1 MRIPRSLR
9 GALAAFALSV
19 LAPVGL
25 AAQGTTTGAIS
36 GVVSNPEGAGVEGVQ
51 VTAVNRATGATATAI
66 SREGGRYFITGLEVG
81 GPYTLSAR
89 RIGYT
94 AVTRDGLRVSLGQTL
109 RSDFVLAPQAEQL
122 SAVTVTATAEN
133 SVISASH
140 TGVGT
145 QISDSAIAR
154 LPSLNRD
161 FTDFAKLAPQV
172 STAGNGLSGGGVNN
186 RFNNI
191 QIDGASN
198 ADLFG
203 LSSTPTPGGLSNAKS
218 ITIEA
223 VKEYQV
229 LLSPFD
235 VRQGNF
241 TGLLINAVT
250 KSGTNDFDGSLFG
263 FFRDQSL
270 SRSQDYLN
278 DFRQTQFGGSIGG
291 PIVKDKIFFFF
302 AGELQRQQQPSSG
315 PSISSSD
322 SPVTQ
327 AQIDAFNASLE
338 NYGGNGGTGAA
349 VDKKNPN
356 TNLFGRLDF
365 NLPYSS
371 RLVLRHNYVS
381 ADNDVFFRDVSTT
394 ATPTFP
400 LTTNLYAITNKTNST
415 VGQLYTNWM
424 NGASNELL
432 LSYQTIEDA
441 RSTPV
446 ISPQITITV
455 PQADG
460 TGSALLRAGTE
471 ASSHGNELSQR
482 IIEVTDN
489 FSFPLGAH
497 LLTVGTRNQFYR
509 PDNLFAQN
517 RYGTWSFASQADFDL
532 GRPTQYQVAI
542 PVGGSGRAQFNAAT
556 YGGYV
561 QDQWQTTPNLS
572 ITAGLR
578 ADIPSMDTPK
588 RNEAFET
595 QFAGTGLA
603 GRRTDKVPTGQVQWS
618 PRVGFNWDV
627 TGDRR
632 NQLRGGIG
640 VFNGPPAYV
649 WLSNAF
655 GNTGVYGYASLTCG
669 NLTATTAN
677 APPTFSTATAVNP
690 PQTCDRMTAGV
701 RTPGGGA
708 GAALGGAINLIRD
721 DFRFPQDVKASLG
734 FDREIFDGYI
744 VTIEGLYSHAMYA
757 PFYENIA
764 LAGPNSTLFPTTLP
778 KTDRNGRVL
787 YGGVTATAAN
797 PVYVVPARTQ
807 IYDLT
812 NSDKDY
818 SYNITGGIQ
827 RTFRD
832 NFEGSLFYTYSQAR
846 DVQSTLNS
854 TANSNFNQGRDVA
867 GDITRHDLARSKWEQ
882 PHRIVASGTYAFPTK
897 TDVSFIYNGAIGAPF
912 DYTYTGVS
920 GSLGDLNADGRAGN
934 DLVYI
939 PTDVTNIE
947 EIAFSATANAT
958 IAQQQTALD
967 EFIEAHECLD
977 RQRGRIMGRNTCRSE
992 WQHTVN
998 VSVRQ
1003 SLPYLPSI
1011 RSIGTQNL
1019 SVQLDIFNFTNLLN
1033 KKWGLEKRSVEPGLP
1048 GVFLLSRTGGRTDA
1062 LGRQQGVFTFSPTT
1076 TFFNADRA
1084 ESNYRMQLS
1093 ARYSF

>member
-1 MRIPRSLR
+1 
-9 GALAAFALSV
+9 
-19 LAPVGL
+19 
-25 AAQGTTTGAIS
+25 
-36 GVVSNPEGAGVEGVQ
+36 
-51 VTAVNRATGATATAI
+51 
-66 SREGGRYFITGLEVG
+66 
-81 GPYTLSAR
+81 
-89 RIGYT
+89 
-94 AVTRDGLRVSLGQTL
+94 
-109 RSDFVLAPQAEQL
+109 
-122 SAVTVTATAEN
+122 
-133 SVISASH
+133 
-140 TGVGT
+140 
-145 QISDSAIAR
+145 
-154 LPSLNRD
+154 
-161 FTDFAKLAPQV
+161 
-172 STAGNGLSGGGVNN
+172 
-186 RFNNI
+186 
-191 QIDGASN
+191 
-198 ADLFG
+198 
-203 LSSTPTPGGLSNAKS
+203 
-218 ITIEA
+218 
-223 VKEYQV
+223 
-229 LLSPFD
+229 
-235 VRQGNF
+235 
-241 TGLLINAVT
+241 
-250 KSGTNDFDGSLFG
+250 
-263 FFRDQSL
+263 
-270 SRSQDYLN
+270 
-278 DFRQTQFGGSIGG
+278 
-291 PIVKDKIFFFF
+291 
-302 AGELQRQQQPSSG
+302 
-315 PSISSSD
+315 
-322 SPVTQ
+322 
-327 AQIDAFNASLE
+327 
-338 NYGGNGGTGAA
+338 
-349 VDKKNPN
+349 
-356 TNLFGRLDF
+356 
-365 NLPYSS
+365 
-371 RLVLRHNYVS
+371 
-381 ADNDVFFRDVSTT
+381 
-394 ATPTFP
+394 
-400 LTTNLYAITNKTNST
+400 
-415 VGQLYTNWM
+415 
-424 NGASNELL
+424 
-432 LSYQTIEDA
+432 
-441 RSTPV
+441 
-446 ISPQITITV
+446 
-455 PQADG
+455 
-460 TGSALLRAGTE
+460 
-471 ASSHGNELSQR
+471 
-482 IIEVTDN
+482 
-489 FSFPLGAH
+489 
-497 LLTVGTRNQFYR
+497 
-509 PDNLFAQN
+509 
-517 RYGTWSFASQADFDL
+517 
-532 GRPTQYQVAI
+532 
-542 PVGGSGRAQFNAAT
+542 
-556 YGGYV
+556 
-561 QDQWQTTPNLS
+561 
-572 ITAGLR
+572 
-578 ADIPSMDTPK
+578 
-588 RNEAFET
+588 
-595 QFAGTGLA
+595 
-603 GRRTDKVPTGQVQWS
+603 
-618 PRVGFNWDV
+618 
-627 TGDRR
+627 
-632 NQLRGGIG
+632 
-640 VFNGPPAYV
+640 
-649 WLSNAF
+649 
-655 GNTGVYGYASLTCG
+655 
-669 NLTATTAN
+669 
-677 APPTFSTATAVNP
+677 
-690 PQTCDRMTAGV
+690 MTAGV

>member
-1 MRIPRSLR
+1 MSFSRWLR
-9 GALAAFALSV
+9 GAVAALALSV
-19 LAPVGL
+19 LAPAGL
-25 AAQGTTTGAIS
+25 LAQGTTTGAIA
-36 GVVSNPEGAGVEGVQ
+36 GVVTNPEGAGVEGVQ
-51 VTAVNRATGATATAI
+51 VTATNRATGSVTNSI

-81 GPYTLSAR
+81 GAYSLTAR
-89 RIGYT
+89 RIGY
-94 AVTRDGLRVSLGQTL
+94 AAQTRDGLRISLGQTL
-109 RSDFVLAPQAEQL
+109 RSDFVLVPQAEQL
-122 SAVTVTATAEN
+122 SAVTVTATVEN

-154 LPSLNRD
+154 LPTLNRD

-250 KSGTNDFDGSLFG
+250 KSGTNDIDGSIFG
-263 FFRDQSL
+263 FFRDQGL
-270 SRSQDYLN
+270 TRSQPYLN
-278 DFRQTQFGGSIGG
+278 DFRQTQFGGSLGG
-291 PIVKDKIFFFF
+291 PIVKDKIFFFV
-302 AGELQRQQQPSSG
+302 AGELQRQQQPSDG
-315 PSISSSD
+315 PSVSSSD

-338 NYGGNGGTGAA
+338 PYGVNAGTGAA
-349 VDKKNPN
+349 IDKKNPN

-365 NLPYSS
+365 NLPYNS

-381 ADNDVFFRDVSTT
+381 AENDVFFRDVSTT

-400 LTTNLYAITNKTNST
+400 LTSNKYAITNKTNST
-415 VGQLYTNWM
+415 VGQLFTNWAS
-424 NGASNELL
+424 GASNELL

-446 ISPQITITV
+446 ISPQVTITV

-460 TGSALLRAGTE
+460 TGNALIRAGTE
-471 ASSHGNELSQR
+471 ASSQGNELSQR

-497 LLTVGTRNQFYR
+497 LLTIGTRNQFYR

-517 RYGTWSFASQADFDL
+517 RFGTWTFASQAAFEA
-532 GRPTQYQVAI
+532 GTATQYQVAI
-542 PVGGSGRAQFNAAT
+542 PVGGSGRAQFSAAT
-556 YGGYV
+556 YGGYI

-578 ADIPSMDTPK
+578 MDIPSMDKPK

-595 QFAGTGLA
+595 QFAGTVLE
-603 GRRTDKVPTGQVQWS
+603 GRRTDEVPTGQIQWS

-655 GNTGVYGYASLTCG
+655 GNTGVYGYAGLNCNNT
-669 NLTATTAN
+669 TATTTL
-677 APPTFSTATAVNP
+677 APPLFNLNNAVSA
-690 PQTCDRMTAGV
+690 PQVCDRMTAGV
-701 RTPGGGA
+701 RTVGGGA
-708 GAALGGAINLIRD
+708 TAALGSAINLIRD
-721 DFRFPQDVKASLG
+721 DFRFPQDIKASLG

-744 VTIEGLYSHAMYA
+744 VTIEGLYSHAMNA

-764 LAGPNSTLFPTTLP
+764 LLGPRRVSPGGAFA
-778 KTDRNGRVL
+778 TDRNGRVV
-787 YGGVTATAAN
+787 YGNVTATGATADL
-797 PVYVVPARTQ
+797 VVSSRNA

-827 RTFRD
+827 RSFRN
-832 NFEGSLFYTYSQAR
+832 NFEGSLYYTYSQAR

-854 TANSNFNQGRDVA
+854 TANSNFNQGRDVK

-897 TDVSFIYNGAIGAPF
+897 TDLSFIYTGAIGAPF
-912 DYTYTGVS
+912 DYTYTGAS

-939 PTDVTNIE
+939 PTDVFDVE

-958 IAQQQTALD
+958 ILQQQEAFD
-967 EFIEAHECLD
+967 DFIEAHECLD
-977 RQRGRIMGRNTCRSE
+977 KQRGRIMGRNTCRSE

-1003 SLPYLPSI
+1003 SIPYLPSI

-1019 SVQLDIFNFTNLLN
+1019 SLQLDIFNFTNLLN

-1048 GVFLLSRTGGRTDA
+1048 GVFLLTRTGGRTDA

-1076 TFFNADRA
+1076 TFYNADRA

>member
-1 MRIPRSLR
+1 MSFPRLLR
-9 GALAAFALSV
+9 GAFAALALSA
-19 LAPVGL
+19 LSAAGL
-25 AAQGTTTGAIS
+25 GAQGTTTGAMS
-36 GVVSNPEGAGVEGVQ
+36 GTVTNAEGAGVEGVQ
-51 VTAVNRATGATATAI
+51 VTATNRSTGATTNSI

-81 GPYTLSAR
+81 GPYTLTAR
-89 RIGYT
+89 RIGYNPQ
-94 AVTRDGLRVSLGQTL
+94 TRDGLRIALGQTL

-122 SAVTVTATAEN
+122 AAVTVTATAEN
-133 SVISASH
+133 AVISASH

-145 QISDSAIAR
+145 HISDSAIAR

-161 FTDFAKLAPQV
+161 FTDFARLAPQV

-198 ADLFG
+198 SDLFG
-203 LSSTPTPGGLSNAKS
+203 LSSTPTPGGLANAKS

-250 KSGTNDFDGSLFG
+250 KSGTNEFDGSLFG
-263 FFRDQSL
+263 FFRDQKL
-270 SRSQDYLN
+270 TRSQDYLN
-278 DFRQTQFGGSIGG
+278 DFRQTQFGGSLGG
-291 PIVKDKIFFFF
+291 PIVKDKVFFFF
-302 AGELQRQQQPSSG
+302 AGEVQRQQQPSTG
-315 PSISSSD
+315 PSISSAD

-327 AQIDAFNASLE
+327 AQINTFNTSLE
-338 NYGGNGGTGAA
+338 NYGIAGGTGAA
-349 VDKKNPN
+349 IERKNPN
-356 TNLFGRLDF
+356 TNLFARLDF

-381 ADNDVFFRDVSTT
+381 AENDVFFRDVATA

-400 LTTNLYAITNKTNST
+400 LSSNVYAITNKTNST
-415 VGQLYTNWM
+415 VAQLYTNWT

-446 ISPQITITV
+446 IAPQITITV

-460 TGSALLRAGTE
+460 TGNALLRAGTE
-471 ASSHGNELSQR
+471 ASSQGNELSQK
-482 IIEVTDN
+482 IVEITDN

-497 LLTVGTRNQFYR
+497 LLTIGTRNQFYR

-517 RYGTWSFASQADFDL
+517 RYGTYTFASQAAFNA
-532 GRPTQYQVAI
+532 GTPTQYQVSI
-542 PVGGSGRAQFNAAT
+542 PVGGSGRAEFAAAT
-556 YGGYV
+556 YGAYI

-572 ITAGLR
+572 ITAGVR
-578 ADIPSMDTPK
+578 ADIPSMDKPK
-588 RNEAFET
+588 RNLAFET
-595 QFAGTGLA
+595 QFATPTSA
-603 GRRTDKVPTGQVQWS
+603 VTGRRTDEVPTGQIQWS

-632 NQLRGGIG
+632 NQFRGGIG
-640 VFNGPPAYV
+640 IFNGPPAYV

-655 GNTGVYGYASLTCG
+655 GNTGVYGYAGLNCNNTG
-669 NLTATTAN
+669 ATTPL
-677 APPTFSTATAVNP
+677 APPLFSATAASNP
-690 PQTCDRMTAGV
+690 PQVCDRMTAGV
-701 RTPGGGA
+701 RTVGGGS
-708 GAALGGAINLIRD
+708 GAALGSAINLIRD
-721 DFRFPQDVKASLG
+721 DFRFPQDIKASLG

-744 VTIEGLYSHAMYA
+744 ATVEGLYSKAMYA

-764 LAGPNSTLFPTTLP
+764 LAGPVAGAAGL
-778 KTDRNGRVL
+778 DRNGRVL
-787 YGGVTATAAN
+787 YGTVTATGGTAALVN
-797 PVYVVPARTQ
+797 PGRNA

-812 NSDKDY
+812 NSSKDY
-818 SYNITGGIQ
+818 SYNITGGVQ
-827 RTFRD
+827 RAFRD
-832 NFEGSLFYTYSQAR
+832 RYEGSLFYTYSQAR

-854 TANSNFNQGRDVA
+854 TANSNFNQGRNVS
-867 GDITRHDLARSKWEQ
+867 GDIKRHDLARSKWEQ

-897 TDVSFIYNGAIGAPF
+897 TDVSFIYNGAVGAPF
-912 DYTYTGVS
+912 DYSYTGAS

-939 PTDVTNIE
+939 PTDVRNIE
-947 EIAFSATANAT
+947 EIAFSATPNAT
-958 IAQQQTALD
+958 IVQQQDAFD
-967 EFIEAHECLD
+967 AFIEDHKCLD
-977 RQRGRIMGRNTCRSE
+977 KQRGRIMGRNTCRSE

-1003 SLPYLPSI
+1003 SVPYLPSI
-1011 RSIGTQNL
+1011 RSVGTQNL
-1019 SVQLDIFNFTNLLN
+1019 SIQLDIFNFTNLLN

-1076 TFFNADRA
+1076 TFFNSDRA

>member
-1 MRIPRSLR
+1 MSFSRWLR
-9 GALAAFALSV
+9 GAVAALALSA
-19 LAPVGL
+19 LAPAGL
-25 AAQGTTTGAIS
+25 LAQGTTTGAIA
-36 GVVSNPEGAGVEGVQ
+36 GVVTNPEGAGVEGVQ
-51 VTAVNRATGATATAI
+51 VTATNRSTGSVTNSI

-81 GPYTLSAR
+81 GNYSLSAR
-89 RIGYT
+89 RIGY
-94 AVTRDGLRVSLGQTL
+94 AAQTRDGLRIALGQTL
-109 RSDFVLAPQAEQL
+109 RLDFVLVPQAEQL
-122 SAVTVTATAEN
+122 SAVTVTATADN

-161 FTDFAKLAPQV
+161 FTDFARLAPQV

-250 KSGTNDFDGSLFG
+250 KSGTNEFDGSIFG
-263 FFRDQSL
+263 FFRDQKL
-270 SRSQDYLN
+270 TRSQPYLT
-278 DFRQTQFGGSIGG
+278 DFRQSQFGGSLGG
-291 PIVKDKIFFFF
+291 PIVKDKIFFFI

-327 AQIDAFNASLE
+327 TQIDAFNASLE
-338 NYGGNGGTGAA
+338 NFGINGGSGAA
-349 VDKKNPN
+349 IDKKNPN
-356 TNLFGRLDF
+356 TNLFARLDF
-365 NLPYSS
+365 NLPYNS

-400 LTTNLYAITNKTNST
+400 LSSNVYAITNKTNST
-415 VGQLYTNWM
+415 VGQLFTNWA

-471 ASSHGNELSQR
+471 ASSQGNELSQR
-482 IIEVTDN
+482 IIEFTDN
-489 FSFPLGAH
+489 FSFPIGAH
-497 LLTVGTRNQFYR
+497 LVTVGTRNQFYR

-517 RYGTWSFASQADFDL
+517 RFGTWQFASQAAFDA
-532 GRPTQYQVAI
+532 GTPTSYQVAI
-542 PVGGSGRAQFNAAT
+542 PVGGSGRAQFSAAT

-578 ADIPSMDTPK
+578 MDIPSMDTPK
-588 RNEAFET
+588 RNTAFET
-595 QFAGTGLA
+595 QFVGTDLE
-603 GRRTDKVPTGQVQWS
+603 GRRTDDVPTGQIQWS

-655 GNTGVYGYASLTCG
+655 GNTGVYGYASLTCS

-677 APPTFSTATAVNP
+677 APPLFTSSTAGSP
-690 PQTCDRMTAGV
+690 PQACDRMTAGV
-701 RTPGGGA
+701 RTAGNGA
-708 GAALGGAINLIRD
+708 TAALGGAINLIRD
-721 DFRFPQDVKASLG
+721 DFRFPQDIKASLG
-734 FDREIFDGYI
+734 FDREILDGYI
-744 VTIEGLYSHAMYA
+744 VTIEGLYSRAMYA

-764 LAGPNSTLFPTTLP
+764 LAGPQG
-778 KTDRNGRVL
+778 TDRNGRVL
-787 YGGVTATAAN
+787 YGTVTGTAGAGQAN
-797 PVYVVPARTQ
+797 PVYVVAARTQ

-827 RTFRD
+827 RSFRN
-832 NFEGSLFYTYSQAR
+832 NFEGSLYYTYSQAR

-867 GDITRHDLARSKWEQ
+867 DTITKHNLARSKWEQ

-912 DYTYTGVS
+912 DYTYTGAS

-939 PTDVTNIE
+939 PTDVFNVE
-947 EIAFSATANAT
+947 EIAFSATTNAT
-958 IAQQQTALD
+958 VAQQQEAFD
-967 EFIEAHECLD
+967 KFIEDHECLD
-977 RQRGRIMGRNTCRSE
+977 KQRGRIMERNSCRSE
-992 WQHTVN
+992 WQHVVN

-1011 RSIGTQNL
+1011 RTIGTQNL
-1019 SVQLDIFNFTNLLN
+1019 SIQLDIFNFTNLLN

-1076 TFFNADRA
+1076 TFYNADRA